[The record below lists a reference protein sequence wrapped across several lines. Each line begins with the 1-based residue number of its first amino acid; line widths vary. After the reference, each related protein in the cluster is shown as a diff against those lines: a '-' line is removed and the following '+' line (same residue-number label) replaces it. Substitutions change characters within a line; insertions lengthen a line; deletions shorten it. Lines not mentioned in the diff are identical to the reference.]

1 MSDRGFFDWKG
12 RLGPMRL
19 AVSEHTFVPSTVS
32 GLMAKAMEIEPDE
45 VVIDVGCGTGILG
58 IIAAKLGAGRV
69 HATDACEDVVEV
81 GSRNA
86 AEHGV
91 ADRVAFYRGDLFE
104 AVPEDIAADVILG
117 DVSGIPDALAA
128 ESGWFPSRI
137 GGGPR
142 GSELPIRMLQEAVRR
157 IKPTG
162 RLLLPTGTLQDEA
175 SILET
180 ARSLF
185 ATVRKLIEKAI
196 PLPAELAESASVRQL
211 ATDGIVGLT
220 QRGTRYVWE
229 ARVWECRP
237 A

>member
-1 MSDRGFFDWKG
+1 MTDNGFFDWKG

-32 GLMAKAMEIEPDE
+32 SLMAKAMDIVEDE

-58 IIAAKLGAGRV
+58 IIAAKLGAGKV
-69 HATDACEDVVEV
+69 HATDASEDVVEV
-81 GSRNA
+81 GTKNA

-91 ADRVAFYRGDLFE
+91 ADRVSFYCGDLFE
-104 AVPEDIAADVILG
+104 SVPADVAADVILG
-117 DVSGIPDALAA
+117 DVSGIPDSVAA
-128 ESGWFPSRI
+128 ASGWFPSRT
-137 GGGPR
+137 GGGPH
-142 GSELPIRMLQEAVRR
+142 GSELPTRMLQEAVRR
-157 IKPTG
+157 LKPTG

-175 SILET
+175 SILDT

-185 ATVRKLIEKAI
+185 ASVRKLVERAI
-196 PLPAELAESASVRQL
+196 PLPTELAESEPVQAL
-211 ATDGIVGLT
+211 AAEGVVALT
-220 QRGTRYVWE
+220 QRGSRYIWE